1 MRTYTLKNI
10 KDLRALLQVHKRMSD
25 MRLGEVLLEE
35 QLISAEQLNKAL
47 EFQKELRSGRRH
59 IGQILV

>member
-35 QLISAEQLNKAL
+35 QLISA
-47 EFQKELRSGRRH
+47 
-59 IGQILV
+59 